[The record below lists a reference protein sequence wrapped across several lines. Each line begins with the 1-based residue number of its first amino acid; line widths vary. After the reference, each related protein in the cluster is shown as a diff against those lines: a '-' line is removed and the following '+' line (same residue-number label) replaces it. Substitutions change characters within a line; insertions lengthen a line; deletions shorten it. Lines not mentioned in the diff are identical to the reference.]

1 MILVADDDRHLLR
14 VITLW
19 LTRFGYEVLTACDG
33 QVLLDLYREHRP
45 SLVVTD
51 VNMPVVNGLDA
62 ARQILTEANSPV
74 GIIVLSCRVD
84 MIGVS
89 DLLGSDNVIHHGKP
103 FSPSRL
109 LEEVRTL
116 EKRIAASGGQPA
128 VPTTGSSQR
137 K

>member
-1 MILVADDDRHLLR
+1 MILVADDDSHLLR

-19 LTRFGYEVLTACDG
+19 LTRFGYEVQTASDG
-33 QVLLDLYREHRP
+33 QALLELYRKHRP

-51 VNMPVVNGLDA
+51 VNMPVMNGLDA
-62 ARQILTEANSPV
+62 ARHILTEATSPV

-89 DLLGSDNVIHHGKP
+89 DLLGSSHVIHHGKP

-109 LEEVRTL
+109 IEEVRTL
-116 EKRIAASGGQPA
+116 EKRIVAAGGAP
-128 VPTTGSSQR
+128 VSSSTGQR
-137 K
+137 S